1 MFMEGKTI
9 RVAVFDDNELR
20 RESLALL
27 INGAPQ
33 MSCTGTFQD
42 CSNTMHDIRQSDP
55 QVVLMDIDMPRVN
68 GIEGVR
74 IIRSEFPAVQILMQ
88 TVFEDDEK
96 IFASICAGASGYILK
111 KSTPPQILQAIEDV
125 FNGGAAMTASV
136 AKQVI
141 RAFQQ
146 NTFIEN
152 NEKIELSVRE
162 KEILTLLVKGLS
174 HKMIAADCSISYH
187 TVNTHVKNIYGKL
200 QVNSVAEA
208 VVKALKQKLV

>member
-1 MFMEGKTI
+1 MEGKTI

-27 INGAPQ
+27 INGSPHMA
-33 MSCTGTFQD
+33 CTGTFPD
-42 CSNTMHDIRQSDP
+42 CSNAIYDIRHAGP
-55 QVVLMDIDMPRVN
+55 EVVLMDIDMPRVN

-74 IIRSEFPAVQILMQ
+74 IIRSEFPSVQVLMQ

-111 KSTPPQILQAIEDV
+111 KSTPPQIIQAIEDV
-125 FNGGAAMTASV
+125 HNGGAAMTASV

-152 NEKIELSVRE
+152 NEKIELSGRE
-162 KEILTLLVKGLS
+162 KEILGFLVKGLS
-174 HKMIAADCSISYH
+174 HKMIAATCNISYH

>member
-1 MFMEGKTI
+1 MQHKPI
-9 RVAVFDDNELR
+9 KVAVFDDNELR

-27 INGAPQ
+27 INDSPDMA
-33 MSCTGTFQD
+33 CTGTFPD
-42 CSNTMHDIRQSDP
+42 CSNAVDDLRRADP
-55 QVVLMDIDMPRVN
+55 QVVLMDIDMPVVN

-74 IIRSEFPAVQILMQ
+74 IIRSQFPHVQVLMQ
-88 TVFEDDEK
+88 TVFDDDEK

-111 KSTPPQILQAIEDV
+111 KSTPPQIIQAIEDV
-125 FNGGAAMTASV
+125 YNGGAAMTASV

-152 NEKIELSVRE
+152 NEKIELSIRE
-162 KEILTLLVKGLS
+162 KEILSLLVKGLS
-174 HKMIAADCSISYH
+174 HKMIAANCNISYH